1 MTSVRFGTAGWSYAD
16 WKGVVYPKNAT
27 AEFDALRYLA
37 AYVDVLEINS
47 SFYRPPDPRHATRWA
62 SAVDGL
68 DDFRFT
74 AKLYQGFTHRDE
86 WSEDDVRAFKDGV
99 RPLVD
104 AGRLSAVL
112 AQFPFFFDAKRE
124 HLERLGR
131 IIDTFDD
138 VPLVVELRHRS
149 LLAPRILERLSA
161 RGVSFCN
168 VDQPRS
174 STSIDVGARVTG
186 PIGYL
191 RLHGRNSDA
200 WFSKAAGRDEKY
212 DYLYS
217 PDELDTFVP
226 LIRDLVE
233 RTDDTV
239 VIGNNHFLGKAPAN
253 ALELKAAFEGVAV
266 EVPPALVRTY
276 PRLRAIAVE
285 ETEETEES
293 GGPESS

>member
-1 MTSVRFGTAGWSYAD
+1 MTAAAVRFGTAGWSYAD
-16 WKGVVYPKNAT
+16 WKGVVYPKRT
-27 AEFDALRYLA
+27 AEGFDALRYLA

-47 SFYRPPDPRHATRWA
+47 SFYRPPTARNAARWA
-62 SAVDGL
+62 ATVADL
-68 DDFRFT
+68 PDFRFT

-86 WSEDDVRAFKDGV
+86 WSDEDVAAFRDGL
-99 RPLVD
+99 RPLVE

-112 AQFPFFFDAKRE
+112 AQFPFFFDARRE
-124 HLERLGR
+124 NLERLGR
-131 IIDTFDD
+131 IIDTFTDA
-138 VPLVVELRHRS
+138 PLVVELRHTS
-149 LLAPRILERLSA
+149 LLAPRILERLTA

-186 PIGYL
+186 PVGYL
-191 RLHGRNSDA
+191 RLHGRNADA

-217 PDELDTFVP
+217 AEELDTFTP

-233 RTDDTV
+233 GTDETV
-239 VIGNNHFLGKAPAN
+239 VIGNNHYLGKAPAN
-253 ALELKAAFEGVAV
+253 ALELKAAFEGAPV

-276 PRLRAIAVE
+276 PRLAEIAVE
-285 ETEETEES
+285 
-293 GGPESS
+293 GG